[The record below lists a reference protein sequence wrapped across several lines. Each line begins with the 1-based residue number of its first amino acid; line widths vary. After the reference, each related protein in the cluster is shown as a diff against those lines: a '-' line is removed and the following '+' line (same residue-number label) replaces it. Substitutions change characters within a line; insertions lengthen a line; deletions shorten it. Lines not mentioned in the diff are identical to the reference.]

1 MMKETILAMFP
12 GFLILFIACSIKCMR
27 EHYQIFKLQEQ
38 YCKIHQEDSLH
49 TYKLCKSDL
58 VTFYQIILCEE
69 CE

>member
-1 MMKETILAMFP
+1 MKEAILGMFT
-12 GFLILFIACSIKCMR
+12 GFLILFIVFSINCMR
-27 EHYQIFKLQEQ
+27 ENYQIFNLKEQ